1 MIFSSVMIFEVMD
14 AGIELVF
21 VVTDLDDEAT

>member
-1 MIFSSVMIFEVMD
+1 MIFFSVMIFEVMD